1 MDTPIQVLLVEDNPA
16 DADLTRESFRG
27 SARPVELN
35 VAVSGSDAVDYL
47 HKRGKF
53 AAAATPDLI
62 LLDLN
67 LPGIDGKGVLGEI
80 KQHAVLKRVPV
91 SVLTSSTSE
100 KDVVQ
105 SYELGANCYIV
116 KTLDFKSFQA
126 IIKAVENF
134 WFSVVKLPATEQ
146 EPEPKRLGRLSAG
159 CGAGDRSL

>member
-1 MDTPIQVLLVEDNPA
+1 MDKPIQVLLVEDNPA

-27 SARPVELN
+27 SARPIALN
-35 VAVSGSDAVDYL
+35 VAVSGSEAVEYL

-53 AAAATPDLI
+53 AGAETPDLI

-67 LPGIDGKGVLGEI
+67 LPGIDGKGVLAEI
-80 KQHAVLKRVPV
+80 KQDAKLKRVPV

-116 KTLDFKSFQA
+116 KPLDFKTFQA
-126 IIKAVENF
+126 IIKVVEHY
-134 WFSVVKLPATEQ
+134 WFSVVRLPQGDE
-146 EPEPKRLGRLSAG
+146 ELGCKTASK
-159 CGAGDRSL
+159 C